1 MTHAHGWSRQTFSL
15 ALAIQNLLW
24 GAGAVLASALAD
36 RFGPARVLALGAVL
50 YALGTVGMAAS
61 GSPLVFHLSAGV
73 LTGLGIAFTGFGIA
87 LASMAKVVGPQ
98 RRSMVLGLGTAA
110 GSLGQVL
117 FSPLSQIM
125 IGNFGWYQSLLMLAT
140 SSLLI
145 LPLAFMLPNDVSGRA
160 MAVSDQTLGEAMKE
174 ALGHQGFLLLTAGFF
189 VCGFQVAFI
198 SVHYPAYVKD
208 LGLSAHV
215 GALAL
220 SLIGLCNIAGSLLSG
235 MAGQRWAKRYGLSVI
250 YFGRSVATLALLFA
264 PKTEFT
270 ILLFAAVIGFLWLS
284 TVPLTSGIVAQ
295 VFGVRYMATLFGIVF
310 FSHQLGSFLGV
321 WLGGYLY
328 DRTGSYDGVWWLS
341 VALGVFAA
349 AVHLPINERP
359 LPRLSAA

>member
-1 MTHAHGWSRQTFSL
+1 
-15 ALAIQNLLW
+15 
-24 GAGAVLASALAD
+24 
-36 RFGPARVLALGAVL
+36 
-50 YALGTVGMAAS
+50 
-61 GSPLVFHLSAGV
+61 
-73 LTGLGIAFTGFGIA
+73 
-87 LASMAKVVGPQ
+87 MAKVVGPQ

-117 FSPLSQIM
+117 FSPLSQLM
-125 IGNFGWYQSLLMLAT
+125 IGSFGWYQSLLVLAA

-198 SVHYPAYVKD
+198 GVHYPAYVKD
-208 LGLSAHV
+208 LGFSAQA

-250 YFGRSVATLALLFA
+250 YLGRSVATLALLFA

-349 AVHLPINERP
+349 VVHLPINERP
-359 LPRLSAA
+359 LPRLAAAQTT